1 MPWSGVGVSQEVEHV
16 SSLSLDM
23 KLIGVNG
30 TANVAADPTVNATA
44 AIDVK
49 NFIGLS
55 LPCW

>member
-1 MPWSGVGVSQEVEHV
+1 
-16 SSLSLDM
+16 M

-55 LPCW
+55 LPC